1 MGSGRCSERVS
12 AFQASRKCNVVASSE
27 QAQSPSLSPGLP
39 ACSLSS
45 ACCPPIPTTHCAALP
60 PSAPHCIIPSAR
72 CPLPASI
79 RFQLLSSTALHYAA
93 LRCAALNLLCGD
105 TCALI
110 GTCPRRPLAVPVV
123 SGCFRLRRRD
133 RCTSRLCFCAVRPG
147 PAVLLPRPLPAPSSH
162 PLSLD
167 SIVPCRPGERVH
179 RHRTLVSRA
188 ILIRNRPVAVR
199 SGLLRCPRS
208 STAAFVANFLALT
221 LHHRSPHRT
230 TRALSHP
237 ARPPWLRLSP
247 DCASCQVGALPPLR
261 EPLQR
266 PAQAARG
273 PALPGTHQTCI
284 GASANSYQWV
294 ETPFRPSFPG
304 GCRRPT
310 PATSRSCGSRDT
322 RALHNTASLSSKA
335 SRLTTS
341 QSIDA
346 DHAPRS
352 ALYGNERFKPHAG
365 KPIFLLLPL
374 AGH

>member
-1 MGSGRCSERVS
+1 LQAASWRSRPRPRLAYQRAPSPPRAVRPFPPHTELRCPRLH
-12 AFQASRKCNVVASSE
+12 R
-27 QAQSPSLSPGLP
+27 
-39 ACSLSS
+39 
-45 ACCPPIPTTHCAALP
+45 TALFP
-60 PSAPHCIIPSAR
+60 LLAAR
-72 CPLPASI
+72 CPRPFASNCS
-79 RFQLLSSTALHYAA
+79 LALHCTT
-93 LRCAALNLLCGD
+93 LRCAVLNLLCGD

-162 PLSLD
+162 PLSRFD
-167 SIVPCRPGERVH
+167 CSCRPGERVH

-261 EPLQR
+261 APLQR

-273 PALPGTHQTCI
+273 PALPTRPGLALPRKHRTCI

-335 SRLTTS
+335 SRLTLS